1 MASTKRWE
9 FRLASWSPHK
19 FATESYVKQKGKRNL
34 LVPNDV
40 EVLGTFELK
49 RFGSEVSL
57 YQLSLVVKVIDGAPV
72 VHSLSLGL
80 TEYATN
86 TDRYKAGLLEP
97 SLLDEDLRGL
107 SLQSLAALL
116 IAKVSLTNKIDVTYV
131 DDYEQFMRL
140 VKAGKQGLAW
150 GDKPE
155 PVFIDSKGVAWFK
168 VFTYD
173 SVKGAQNDLLNAPRR
188 TASRPPHKQVAIAYN
203 EAKSLGESVE
213 GFLSDKFNSTPKTV
227 QRWIKDAKEHGHLD
241 KTKQGRPTR
250 KVGS

>member
-1 MASTKRWE
+1 VSSRRWDYRLST
-9 FRLASWSPHK
+9 WSLRQL
-19 FATESYVKQKGKRNL
+19 TQEDYVKQKGKRNL
-34 LVPNDV
+34 LVPN
-40 EVLGTFELK
+40 EVTVSGTFELK
-49 RFGSEVSL
+49 RFGSEASL
-57 YQLSLVVKVIDGAPV
+57 YQLVLDVQVIDGAPV
-72 VHSLSLGL
+72 VRAISLGL
-80 TEYATN
+80 TPYATT
-86 TDRYKAGLLEP
+86 TDRYKRGQLEP
-97 SLLDEDLRGL
+97 SLVDEDLRGL

-140 VKAGKQGLAW
+140 VKAGKQGLVW

-213 GFLSDKFNSTPKTV
+213 GFLSDKFYSTPKTV
-227 QRWIKDAKEHGHLD
+227 QRWIKDAKEAGELD

-250 KVGS
+250 KVDS

>member
-1 MASTKRWE
+1 VSSRRWDY
-9 FRLASWSPHK
+9 RLYTWSLRQL
-19 FATESYVKQKGKRNL
+19 TQEDYVKQKGKRNL

-72 VHSLSLGL
+72 VRSLSLGL

-86 TDRYKAGLLEP
+86 TDRYKTGLLEP

-107 SLQSLAALL
+107 SLQSLSALL
-116 IAKVSLTNKIDVTYV
+116 IAKVSLTSKLDMTFINDI
-131 DDYEQFMRL
+131 EEFARL
-140 VKAGKQGLAW
+140 IKAGKQGLAW

-188 TASRPPHKQVAIAYN
+188 TASRPTHKQVAIAYN